1 MTKIKLPHLAPINFA
16 KFTLHKDEKTS
27 KVLIEFQQIPTL
39 PMLVEAAAQ
48 SSASFRIDDSESA
61 FLVSLKDIK
70 LLEKPT
76 KMTLV
81 VHARDEHRLDK
92 MRYVGFDIF
101 EDESVCVAS
110 GTLVIAV
117 Q

>member
-1 MTKIKLPHLAPINFA
+1 MTEIKLPHLAPIKFA
-16 KFTLHKDEKTS
+16 KYTLEKDEKS
-27 KVLIEFQQIPTL
+27 AKVLIEFEQIPTL

-48 SSASFRIDDSESA
+48 SSASFRVDDSESA
-61 FLVSLKDIK
+61 FLVSLKGIK

-76 KMTLV
+76 KMQLV
-81 VHARDEHRLDK
+81 AHVTDEHRLDK
-92 MRYVGFDIF
+92 MRYVGFNIY
-101 EDESVCVAS
+101 EDETCVAN